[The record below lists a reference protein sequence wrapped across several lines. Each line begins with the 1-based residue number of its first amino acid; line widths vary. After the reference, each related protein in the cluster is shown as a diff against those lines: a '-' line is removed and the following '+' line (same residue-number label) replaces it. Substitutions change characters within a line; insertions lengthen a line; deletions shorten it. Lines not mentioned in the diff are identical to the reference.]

1 MTGGGPLDHIVTEAC
16 QGYYRT
22 NKPEGGMNHRWLCVL
37 AAAGVVAALSAAAFA
52 PAAWAQSNRPA
63 KLSQPQLR
71 DDEQIMP
78 SQIVKPPP
86 PPAKPKVVAK
96 PPVPKPEPASLTP
109 EPDDNQLAVAK
120 PAPPPKPAEPARTV
134 ACSGAFA
141 KNSGHLR
148 LAQAYGVHNV
158 DFTEVSGDDGST
170 LMASVLFPSDPR
182 RRLEVLWDDDAQ
194 RAGTRMIVIAGQS
207 TWTAQKG
214 VRLGLPLLALEKL
227 NGKPFKLMG
236 FDKGGMAI
244 VSDWNGGAFGLLTDG
259 CKVGVQFKPDPK
271 APEGALGAASGDN
284 KEFASSDPAMRA
296 AKPIIGEIIVA
307 Y

>member
-1 MTGGGPLDHIVTEAC
+1 
-16 QGYYRT
+16 
-22 NKPEGGMNHRWLCVL
+22 MNHRCVCVL
-37 AAAGVVAALSAAAFA
+37 AAAGMVAALSAAAFVPEA
-52 PAAWAQSNRPA
+52 FVTKAFVTEAFVTKAWAQSNRPA
-63 KLSQPQLR
+63 KISQPVLR

-86 PPAKPKVVAK
+86 APAAKPKPAKPPA
-96 PPVPKPEPASLTP
+96 PPPEPANP
-109 EPDDNQLAVAK
+109 DQDDNPVAVAK

-148 LAQAYGVHNV
+148 LAQSYGVHNV
-158 DFTEVSGDDGST
+158 DYTEVSGDDGST
-170 LMASVLFPSDPR
+170 LMASVLFPSDPK
-182 RRLEVLWDDDAQ
+182 RRLEVLWDDDVQ
-194 RAGTRMIVIAGQS
+194 RAGTRMIVIGGQS

-214 VRLGLPLLALEKL
+214 VHLGLPLAALEKL

-244 VSDWNGGAFGLLTDG
+244 VSDWNGGAFSLLTDG
-259 CKVGVQFKPDPK
+259 CKVGIQLKPDPK
-271 APEGALGAASGDN
+271 APEGVLGSASSD
-284 KEFASSDPAMRA
+284 KEFASGDPAIRA
-296 AKPIIGEIIVA
+296 AKPTVGEIIVA

>member
-1 MTGGGPLDHIVTEAC
+1 MK
-16 QGYYRT
+16 Y
-22 NKPEGGMNHRWLCVL
+22 WLCVL
-37 AAAGVVAALSAAAFA
+37 LAAGAAALAAGAAALPA
-52 PAAWAQSNRPA
+52 AAWAQTGPRASPGMQ
-63 KLSQPQLR
+63 QPQLR

-78 SQIVKPPP
+78 SQILLPPP
-86 PPAKPKVVAK
+86 PVKPKPKPKPVAAK
-96 PPVPKPEPASLTP
+96 PPVP
-109 EPDDNQLAVAK
+109 EPDPANPDTDQNPVAPVAVAK
-120 PAPPPKPAEPARTV
+120 PPPPPPKPAEPAHVV

-170 LMASVLFPSDPR
+170 LMASVLFPNDPK
-182 RRLEVLWDDDAQ
+182 RRLEVLWDDDVQ
-194 RAGTRMIVIAGQS
+194 RAGTRMVVIDGQS

-214 VRLGLPLLALEKL
+214 VHLGLPLAALEKL

-236 FDKGGMAI
+236 FEKGGMAI
-244 VSDWNGGAFGLLTDG
+244 VSDWNGGTLATLTDG

-271 APEGALGAASGDN
+271 APAGALSAAGSE
-284 KEFASSDPAMRA
+284 KEFDSTDPTIRA
-296 AKPIIGEIIVA
+296 AKPTIGEIIVA